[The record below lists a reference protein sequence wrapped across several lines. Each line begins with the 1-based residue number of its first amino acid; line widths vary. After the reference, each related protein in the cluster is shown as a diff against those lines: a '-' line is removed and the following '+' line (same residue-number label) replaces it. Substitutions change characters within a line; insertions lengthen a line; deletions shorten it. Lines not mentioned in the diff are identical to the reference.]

1 MNIINYVK
9 VSGKVVNTYIY
20 KDTLNITIG
29 CFYQHLG
36 SYSDSM
42 FRIWI
47 EDQAM
52 KDRYSHI
59 AKGDK
64 ITVEGH
70 LHLIL
75 GMTCGGNRKEK
86 LAIFADKITVD
97 SLKEGSSASWDTD
110 I

>member
-1 MNIINYVK
+1 MNIVK
-9 VSGKVVNTYIY
+9 VSGKVVNSYIY

-29 CFYQHLG
+29 CFYQHQG
-36 SYSDSM
+36 GYSDSM
-42 FRIWI
+42 FRILI
-47 EDQAM
+47 SDQVM

-59 AKGDK
+59 VKGDK

-86 LAIFADKITVD
+86 LAIYADKIMVD
-97 SLKEGSSASWDTD
+97 SLKNGSSAG
-110 I
+110 IGGYEQ

>member
-1 MNIINYVK
+1 MNSVK
-9 VSGKVVNTYIY
+9 VSGKVVNSYIY

-29 CFYQHLG
+29 CFYQHQG
-36 SYSDSM
+36 GYADSM

-47 EDQAM
+47 SDQAM
-52 KDRYSHI
+52 KDKYSHLG
-59 AKGDK
+59 KGDK

-86 LAIFADKITVD
+86 LAIYADKITID
-97 SLKEGSSASWDTD
+97 SLKNDPEGLSADARG
-110 I
+110 

>member
-1 MNIINYVK
+1 MNSVK
-9 VSGKVVNTYIY
+9 VSGKVVNSYIY

-29 CFYQHLG
+29 CFYQHQDG
-36 SYSDSM
+36 YADSM

-47 EDQAM
+47 SDQAM

-59 AKGDK
+59 SKGDK

-86 LAIFADKITVD
+86 LAIYADKITVD
-97 SLKEGSSASWDTD
+97 SLKEGSSAG
-110 I
+110 IGGYEQ